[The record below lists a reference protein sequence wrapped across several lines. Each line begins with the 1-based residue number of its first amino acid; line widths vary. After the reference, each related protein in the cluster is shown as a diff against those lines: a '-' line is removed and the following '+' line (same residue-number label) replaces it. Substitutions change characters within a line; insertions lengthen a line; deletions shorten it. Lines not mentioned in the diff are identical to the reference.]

1 MDISTLCNWIIVI
14 GGVVGAITAIYQF
27 FIKATKPFKQKTEKQ
42 EAERIRKITDPLDEK
57 ISEIHKTV
65 ASLEESVKEIKEVN
79 IQQTKEMQETVKT
92 VGEIQERFIQTT
104 EDFERIQRDSIRLNL
119 IKIYYEYQPY
129 RKILDYEKKAFVELY
144 KDYEELHG
152 NSYVK
157 SIYEEVITW
166 EVVHSRRQLK

>member
-27 FIKATKPFKQKTEKQ
+27 FIKATKPFKERTEKKEQ
-42 EAERIRKITDPLDEK
+42 EKIKKVTDPLAAKIEAMHSTINNLEQDMKDIKAVNTAQTDE
-57 ISEIHKTV
+57 IRQTV
-65 ASLEESVKEIKEVN
+65 QSVKR
-79 IQQTKEMQETVKT
+79 
-92 VGEIQERFIQTT
+92 IQEKFEDTAA
-104 EDFERIQRDSIRLNL
+104 DFERIQRDSIRLNL

-129 RKILDYEKKAFVELY
+129 KKILDYEKKAFVELY

-157 SIYEEVITW
+157 TIYDEVNTW
-166 EVVHSRRQLK
+166 KVVHSKRELR